1 MVMDKGQ
8 KNSLILVSHQHI
20 SHPCIS
26 FSSSAGLITFV
37 GLNWS
42 GVEFS
47 AVLTKKSM
55 ALYKWYLTRN
65 EEKVKDELQFSVSFA
80 WTIVL
85 CQGQLQ
91 LGGK

>member
-1 MVMDKGQ
+1 M
-8 KNSLILVSHQHI
+8 
-20 SHPCIS
+20 
-26 FSSSAGLITFV
+26 
-37 GLNWS
+37 
-42 GVEFS
+42 EFS